1 MKKIFRPV
9 ALLLAACM
17 TGSYAADMPCV
28 VKAVENV
35 VVSPYNI
42 YEINNGEF
50 EGWGTSLCWWANR
63 IGYSD
68 SLAQQ
73 AADVFY
79 GDDGLRLNIA
89 RFNIGG
95 GDDPTHTHITR
106 TDSNMPG
113 YTVYKDGKVTYDWN
127 ADFNQRNVLL
137 KSIEAAGDDM
147 IVEMFSNS
155 PPYYMTNS
163 GCSSGGK
170 DPNKNNLKDDYY
182 DDFAEYFAEVCAHY
196 ENVWGVDIQS
206 ADAMNEPYTNYWS
219 ANSPKQEGC
228 HFDQGDS
235 QTKIILELEKAM
247 NSKGLDD
254 VILCGTDETSID
266 TQISSYNKLS
276 SDAKK
281 AIDRIDTHT
290 YSGSKRSELKD
301 LAVREGKNLW
311 MSEVDG
317 GSTAGTNAGQM
328 GSALWLAQRITT
340 DVNELN
346 SSAWIMWQVIDNH
359 ISKNGYNGNKDSG
372 MPNVNGGFWGV
383 AVADHDN
390 NEIIL
395 TKKYYGF
402 GQYTRYIRPGMT
414 MLKSSGSTVAAYD
427 KENKQL
433 VLVAYNT
440 GGSSKD
446 MSFDLSGFG
455 TLGASAQIIR
465 TSATENWANAG
476 NAKITG
482 TSLNVSLPANSIS
495 TFIIDGVSGGKA
507 LENKIEV
514 TKDMVSGSNAWNN
527 SSNDCY
533 KVFDGSNSTYF
544 DGVGNGWVQADLGNI
559 YDISAIG
566 YAPRSGYE
574 YRCPDGMFMV
584 SKDGENWEIIHT
596 ITAKPNGGMQYVTR
610 FTGSTAARYVRYQVP
625 EGTPDNQ
632 WNEDDTYCCNIAE
645 IELYGTLNVAST
657 HTKLK
662 PAEISGSNA
671 WNNSANDY
679 TKVFDGDTGTYFDG
693 VGNGWVQA
701 DLGGL
706 YDITAIG
713 YAPRKG
719 YEYRCPDAMIQV
731 SQDGKNWKTIHT
743 IMEQP
748 AFAMQYIKEFS
759 GETTARYVR
768 FIVPEGAPQNF
779 WNADDVYCC
788 NLSELE
794 IYGDFVGEI
803 VDPGKNVVPGDV
815 NQDGKVL
822 LNDAVLILQYL
833 GNPDV
838 YTISED
844 GLTAADVS
852 NTGDGVTNKDAL
864 AIQRYVL
871 NLISVLPED

>member
-1 MKKIFRPV
+1 MKKKIRAAAF
-9 ALLLAACM
+9 LIAACFTCNM
-17 TGSYAADMPCV
+17 AGYIPRDVSAA
-28 VKAVENV
+28 ENV
-35 VVSPYNI
+35 VISPYNI
-42 YEINNGEF
+42 YEVNNGVF

-95 GDDPTHTHITR
+95 GDDPSHTHITR

-113 YTVYKDGKVTYDWN
+113 YTKYSNGTVTYDWN
-127 ADFNQRNVLL
+127 ADYNQRNVLL
-137 KSIEAAGDDM
+137 KSIEAAGEDM

-182 DDFAEYFAEVCAHY
+182 DDFAEYFAEVCYHY
-196 ENVWGVDIQS
+196 ENTWGVDIQS
-206 ADAMNEPYTNYWS
+206 ADPMNEPYTNYWS

-228 HFDQGDS
+228 HFDQGSS
-235 QTKIILELEKAM
+235 QTNIILELEKAM
-247 NSKGLDD
+247 NKRGLDD

-276 SDAKK
+276 DAAQA

-290 YSGSKRSELKD
+290 YSGSKRSELKE
-301 LAVREGKNLW
+301 LAVSEGKNLW

-340 DVNELN
+340 DLNELN
-346 SSAWIMWQVIDNH
+346 ASAWIMWQVIDNH
-359 ISKNGYNGNKDSG
+359 ISKAGYNGNKDSG
-372 MPNVNGGFWGV
+372 MPNINGGFWGV

-390 NEIIL
+390 NDIIL

-402 GQYTRYIRPGMT
+402 GQYTRYIRPGMI

-427 KENKQL
+427 KENQQL
-433 VLVAYNT
+433 VIVSYNT
-440 GGSSKD
+440 SGNAKD

-455 TLGASAQIIR
+455 TVGTSAQIIR

-476 NAKITG
+476 AEKISG
-482 TSLNVSLPANSIS
+482 TALNVSLPANSIS
-495 TFIIDGVSGGKA
+495 TFIIDDVTGGKA
-507 LENKIEV
+507 LENKIDISRE
-514 TKDMVSGSNAWNN
+514 MISGSNAWNN

-533 KVFDGSNSTYF
+533 KVFDGSTSTYF

-584 SKDGENWEIIHT
+584 SKDGENWETIHT
-596 ITAKPNGGMQYVTR
+596 ITTKPSGGMQYVTS
-610 FTGSTAARYVRYQVP
+610 FSGGTAARYIRYQVP
-625 EGTPDNQ
+625 EGAPDNQ

-645 IELYGTLNVAST
+645 IEVYGTLNVAAT
-657 HTKLK
+657 ETKLK
-662 PAEISGSNA
+662 PAEISGSSA

-679 TKVFDGDTGTYFDG
+679 TKVFDGDTATYFDG

-701 DLGGL
+701 DLGDL
-706 YDITAIG
+706 YEITALG

-719 YEYRCPDAMIQV
+719 YEYRCPDSMFQI
-731 SQDGKNWKTIHT
+731 SQDGKSWTTIYT
-743 IMEQP
+743 INNQP
-748 AFAMQYIKEFS
+748 SFAMHYIKEFDIS
-759 GETTARYVR
+759 TTARYVR
-768 FIVPEGAPQNF
+768 YTVPEGAPQNF
-779 WNADDVYCC
+779 WNKDDVYCC

-794 IYGDFVGEI
+794 IYGNFIGSI
-803 VDPGKNVVPGDV
+803 SAGGDV
-815 NQDGKVL
+815 NADGEFNVADIVTLQKWL
-822 LNDAVLILQYL
+822 LRKSGIELADWQ
-833 GNPDV
+833 
-838 YTISED
+838 
-844 GLTAADVS
+844 AADV
-852 NTGDGVTNKDAL
+852 NKDDRIDVFDL
-864 AIQRYVL
+864 ILMRKK
-871 NLISVLPED
+871 LIS

>member
-28 VKAVENV
+28 VKAAENV

-73 AADVFY
+73 AADLFY

-206 ADAMNEPYTNYWS
+206 ATPLNEPYTNFWS

-228 HFDQGDS
+228 HFDQGES
-235 QTKIILELEKAM
+235 ESKIILELQKSM
-247 NSKGLDD
+247 DKRGLGDI
-254 VILCGTDETSID
+254 ILSGTDETSID

-276 SDAKK
+276 SDAKN

-290 YSGSKRSELKD
+290 YSGSRRSELKD
-301 LAVREGKNLW
+301 LAVKEGKNLW

-359 ISKNGYNGNKDSG
+359 ISKEGYNGNQDKG
-372 MPNVNGGFWGV
+372 MVNVNGGFWGT

-390 NEIIL
+390 
-395 TKKYYGF
+395 
-402 GQYTRYIRPGMT
+402 
-414 MLKSSGSTVAAYD
+414 
-427 KENKQL
+427 
-433 VLVAYNT
+433 
-440 GGSSKD
+440 
-446 MSFDLSGFG
+446 
-455 TLGASAQIIR
+455 
-465 TSATENWANAG
+465 
-476 NAKITG
+476 
-482 TSLNVSLPANSIS
+482 
-495 TFIIDGVSGGKA
+495 
-507 LENKIEV
+507 
-514 TKDMVSGSNAWNN
+514 
-527 SSNDCY
+527 
-533 KVFDGSNSTYF
+533 
-544 DGVGNGWVQADLGNI
+544 
-559 YDISAIG
+559 
-566 YAPRSGYE
+566 
-574 YRCPDGMFMV
+574 
-584 SKDGENWEIIHT
+584 
-596 ITAKPNGGMQYVTR
+596 
-610 FTGSTAARYVRYQVP
+610 
-625 EGTPDNQ
+625 
-632 WNEDDTYCCNIAE
+632 
-645 IELYGTLNVAST
+645 
-657 HTKLK
+657 
-662 PAEISGSNA
+662 
-671 WNNSANDY
+671 
-679 TKVFDGDTGTYFDG
+679 
-693 VGNGWVQA
+693 
-701 DLGGL
+701 
-706 YDITAIG
+706 
-713 YAPRKG
+713 
-719 YEYRCPDAMIQV
+719 
-731 SQDGKNWKTIHT
+731 
-743 IMEQP
+743 
-748 AFAMQYIKEFS
+748 
-759 GETTARYVR
+759 
-768 FIVPEGAPQNF
+768 
-779 WNADDVYCC
+779 
-788 NLSELE
+788 
-794 IYGDFVGEI
+794 
-803 VDPGKNVVPGDV
+803 
-815 NQDGKVL
+815 
-822 LNDAVLILQYL
+822 
-833 GNPDV
+833 
-838 YTISED
+838 
-844 GLTAADVS
+844 
-852 NTGDGVTNKDAL
+852 
-864 AIQRYVL
+864 
-871 NLISVLPED
+871 